1 MKESLSQSLKCMS
14 IFKVAAVEKQE
25 NLSVANPSS
34 KNTTTPPTGQQYT
47 QHRGT
52 QTFKGDM
59 STMKGNIQM
68 NIRVPGSL
76 RDHRAAKASLKQKL
90 KPHR

>member
-1 MKESLSQSLKCMS
+1 M
-14 IFKVAAVEKQE
+14 
-25 NLSVANPSS
+25 SVANPSS